1 MKITGEV
8 KMKGQIF
15 SFTRIS
21 SFLSIIFIIGALF
34 LGSCTDINEFTIG
47 QDFVEPQT
55 RLQVVDTFKV
65 DLSTILIDS
74 IATSGT
80 GTALVGSYADTIM
93 GSVKCNA
100 YFDLAYPGL
109 SGVNVEDDFIFDS
122 AAFVFRSTGY
132 SYGDTTTL
140 MRIGIHQLTEKI
152 VPFTSAGSSTPLLYN
167 ATSFDFSPDPLAV
180 KEFYPRPNSI
190 DTVFSINVN
199 EFGEN
204 LYELFRNKDELV
216 SDQASFDDY
225 LKGFVL
231 TTSNNENNSVI
242 GLTGDKENISLVLY
256 YHVDQEFPEEKSFTF
271 TMGESNHQ
279 FNSIRTDFTNSPL
292 KDLNRENNQLLSSV
306 TGDIS
311 VLQGSTGLM
320 ARVGFPTVQ
329 DILMNQRWKVLRAEL
344 VFEPQ
349 RTSYDYFTLPEKLNF
364 YETDKENRF
373 NSNSL
378 MIDSDRNPRLPE
390 FTYDEFFNED
400 TRYTFDITSFIIGEL
415 SDYYFDYYHGILI
428 GIEQSD
434 LLASLERLIIDG
446 RHPPVK
452 LRIYYLT
459 Y

>member
-1 MKITGEV
+1 MKR
-8 KMKGQIF
+8 QIF

-47 QDFVEPQT
+47 EDFVEPQT
-55 RLQVVDTFKV
+55 RLQVIDTFKV

-80 GTALVGSYADTIM
+80 GTALVGSYSDTIL
-93 GSVKCNA
+93 GSVECYT

-109 SGVNVEDDFIFDS
+109 SGVNIEDDFVYDS
-122 AAFVFRSTGY
+122 AAFVFRCTGY

-152 VPFTSAGSSTPLLYN
+152 VPFTSASSTTPLLYN

-204 LYELFRNKDELV
+204 LYGLFRTKDEIV
-216 SDQASFDDY
+216 SDQVSFEDY
-225 LKGFVL
+225 IKGFVL
-231 TTSNNENNSVI
+231 TSTNIENNSVL

-271 TMGESNHQ
+271 TMGESSHQ
-279 FNSIRTDFTNSPL
+279 FNNIRTDFTNSVL
-292 KDLNRENNQLLSSV
+292 KDLDRENNQLLSSV
-306 TGDIS
+306 TGGIS
-311 VLQGSTGLM
+311 TLQGSTGLM
-320 ARVGFPTVQ
+320 AKVGFPTVQ

-344 VFEPQ
+344 VFKPQ
-349 RTSYDYFTLPEKLNF
+349 RTSYDYFKLPEKLNF

-378 MIDSDRNPRLPE
+378 MTDGDGNPRLPE
-390 FTYDEFFNED
+390 FVYDEFFNED
-400 TRYTFDITSFIIGEL
+400 SRYTFDITSYIIGEL
-415 SDYYFDYYHGILI
+415 SDNYFDYYHGILI
-428 GIEQSD
+428 GIEQSV
-434 LLASLERLIIDG
+434 LLSSLERLIIDG
-446 RHPPVK
+446 KNPPVK